1 MPLAV
6 HALDV
11 DDVIVL
17 LGFFS
22 GISILLRCCK
32 LCMGELPALQVVI
45 MELIEVFIAARQ
57 HQNTGAARHCR
68 ASAEQENGNQDCQ
81 NL

>member
-11 DDVIVL
+11 DDVIIL
-17 LGFFS
+17 LSFIL
-22 GISILLRCCK
+22 GIGLLLRCRN
-32 LCMGELPALQVVI
+32 LCMGKLPAEQIVI
-45 MELIEVFIAARQ
+45 MELIEVFTGARQ
-57 HQNTGAARHCR
+57 YQNTGTARHRR
-68 ASAEQENGNQDCQ
+68 ASAEQENRNQDCQ